1 MFLMCSRRT
10 AAAALGWLILLP
22 ALAACGEDA
31 SGVETGDVIAAR
43 EDSQFSDGT
52 PSSLVMP
59 IGRLE
64 IFLGKPTARLDAR
77 DTRQLEPA
85 TAPPGSTFVPI
96 TWQYDAGTF
105 GDYAAYLG
113 GEQTPKVEL
122 RADRAGYRLPAPD
135 PTGQGGESFYV
146 LVSGSGR
153 DLDLAVS
160 YDGVEQSVDLLTGK
174 RDAGD
179 AAGLYDLTPVSTR
192 TRACERG
199 ADFNGTA
206 GYPDYRCRYT
216 RPVRLPYADGAWAE
230 PGRTFLALTVTTS
243 IRRFD
248 IVGDVPGSGALYVPA
263 SVTST
268 FALGEIEPVAAVKD
282 TTDTCPDLANGGC
295 TGRYDLV
302 FDVPAK
308 KKRFTLTMDQ
318 IFALV
323 LGSRWGGFDE
333 DEEMDLDVS
342 VTIDLK

>member
-1 MFLMCSRRT
+1 MFPMCSRRI
-10 AAAALGWLILLP
+10 AAAALGWLFLLP
-22 ALAACGEDA
+22 VFAACGEDT
-31 SGVETGDVIAAR
+31 SSVDVGDLVAAR
-43 EDSQFSDGT
+43 EDSQFSDGA
-52 PSSLVMP
+52 PSSLVLP

-64 IFLGKPTARLDAR
+64 VFLGEPTARLDAR
-77 DTRQLEPA
+77 HTRQLEPA

-105 GDYAAYLG
+105 GDHAAYLG
-113 GEQTPKVEL
+113 EAPTPKVEL

-135 PTGQGGESFYV
+135 STGQGGESFYV

-153 DLDLAVS
+153 DLDLAVT
-160 YDGVEQSVDLLTGK
+160 YDGVEQSVDLLTGE
-174 RDAGD
+174 RDPGD
-179 AAGLYDLTPVSTR
+179 AAGLYDLTPATTK
-192 TRACERG
+192 TRACEKG

-206 GYPDYRCRYT
+206 GYPDYRCRYS

-248 IVGDVPGSGALYVPA
+248 IAGDVPGSGALYLPA

-268 FALGEIEPVAAVKD
+268 FALGEIEPIAAVQD

-302 FDVPAK
+302 FDVPARE
-308 KKRFTLTMDQ
+308 KRFRLTMEQ
-318 IFALV
+318 TFALV
-323 LGSRWGGFDE
+323 LGSRWGGYDGDE
-333 DEEMDLDVS
+333 TMDLDVS